1 VASNFGLGV
10 VQVYL
15 VAIEGRSPSEARII
29 LRRIKESLL
38 KCCYLFG
45 IPRMLNAFYPL
56 SEAIP
61 GEEYVDLVN
70 PRENIKNP
78 LDTTE
83 RGMKLF
89 RNVYRDQT
97 DKLLEPYKI
106 APELRSPFCRGI

>member
-1 VASNFGLGV
+1 
-10 VQVYL
+10 
-15 VAIEGRSPSEARII
+15 
-29 LRRIKESLL
+29 
-38 KCCYLFG
+38 
-45 IPRMLNAFYPL
+45 MLNAFYPL